1 MTWVAGAHMIPQM
14 ADRREMIAHLDE
26 LLDSPGFP
34 DYGPNGLQVPGALE
48 VERVVTGVSAT
59 LELFET
65 AAEREAQ
72 MVLVHHGIFWGE
84 HAPLSQQQAD
94 RLRALLTND
103 INLVAYHLPLDAH
116 LDHGNNALL
125 AEALDLPVIAPFG
138 DYKGRKI
145 GVLSECAPVAGSEL
159 AARIERVLGR
169 EPLHFAFA
177 GRELSRIAIVAGSA
191 PDYLEEAAA
200 AGADALLTG
209 EPAERVQANA
219 KELGLDF
226 FAAGHHA
233 TERFGVQRL
242 GALLSER
249 FGVDHTFIDIDNP
262 V

>member
-1 MTWVAGAHMIPQM
+1 MIPQM
-14 ADRREMIAHLDE
+14 ADRREMIARLDE
-26 LLDSPGFP
+26 VLDSPGFP

-59 LELFET
+59 LELFE
-65 AAEREAQ
+65 AAAARDAQ

-84 HAPLSQQQAD
+84 HAPISQQQAD

-125 AEALDLPVIAPFG
+125 AAALDLAVVEPFG
-138 DYKGRKI
+138 DFKGRKI
-145 GVLSECAPVAGSEL
+145 GVLAECPPIAGADL
-159 AARIERVLGR
+159 AARIEKVLGR
-169 EPLHFAFA
+169 APLHFDFA
-177 GRELSRIAIVAGSA
+177 GRELSRIAIVSGSA

-200 AGADALLTG
+200 VSADALITG

-219 KELGLDF
+219 KELALDF

-233 TERFGVQRL
+233 TERLGIQRL
-242 GALLSER
+242 GELLSER
-249 FGVDHTFIDIDNP
+249 FGVVHEFVDIDNP

>member
-1 MTWVAGAHMIPQM
+1 MTRAAGTHMIPQM

-34 DYGPNGLQVPGALE
+34 DYGPNGLQVPGAPE
-48 VERVVTGVSAT
+48 VIHVVTGVSAT
-59 LELFET
+59 LELFEI
-65 AAEREAQ
+65 AAQRGAQ

-84 HAPLSQQQAD
+84 HAPISQQQAD
-94 RLRALLTND
+94 RLRVLLTND

-145 GVLSECAPVAGSEL
+145 GVLTQCPPIAGTEL
-159 AARIERVLGR
+159 AARIESKLGR
-169 EPLHFAFA
+169 APLHFDFA
-177 GRELSRIAIVAGSA
+177 GRELSRIAIVSGSA
-191 PDYLEEAAA
+191 PDFLEEAAA
-200 AGADALLTG
+200 ASADALVTG

-242 GALLSER
+242 GELLKER
-249 FGVDHTFIDIDNP
+249 FGVTHEFVDINNP